1 MSTATAKRE
10 TSVPRHP
17 ERKWGPFH
25 GGVGVAVWL
34 NKVETDDGPRYY
46 RSVTIAPRRFQDK
59 QGEWKDAG
67 SLRSTDLPALVLGL
81 EAARAFIATTP
92 LPGEPIEEEDEE
104 VGDTPPQV
112 NGDIPF

>member
-1 MSTATAKRE
+1 
-10 TSVPRHP
+10 
-17 ERKWGPFH
+17 
-25 GGVGVAVWL
+25 
-34 NKVETDDGPRYY
+34 
-46 RSVTIAPRRFQDK
+46 
-59 QGEWKDAG
+59 
-67 SLRSTDLPALVLGL
+67 L